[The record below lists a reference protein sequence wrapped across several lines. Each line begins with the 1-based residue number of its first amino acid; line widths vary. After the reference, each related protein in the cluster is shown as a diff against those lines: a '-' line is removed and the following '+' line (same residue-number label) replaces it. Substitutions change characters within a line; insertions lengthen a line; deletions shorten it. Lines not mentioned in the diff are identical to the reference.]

1 MLLASGLDRSSSPK
15 DLLLEKSSL
24 NKTETDFQY
33 TYIEKFIH
41 FRIKLVNFIN
51 NFIKASE
58 ARLVVEF
65 FAIGTGAQGYRLLTR
80 NAPLSEKTP

>member
-1 MLLASGLDRSSSPK
+1 MVCHKVTHLLNFYLKYSK
-15 DLLLEKSSL
+15 DDQWVVTTFNTINFEKLYSKG
-24 NKTETDFQY
+24 NIF
-33 TYIEKFIH
+33 
-41 FRIKLVNFIN
+41 
-51 NFIKASE
+51 FIKASE

>member
-1 MLLASGLDRSSSPK
+1 MGGLSDDTGGASTFPKPVNTPVHRLDPERCYKPEIFFTRMLVH
-15 DLLLEKSSL
+15 
-24 NKTETDFQY
+24 FC
-33 TYIEKFIH
+33 FI
-41 FRIKLVNFIN
+41 L
-51 NFIKASE
+51 FIKASV

>member
-1 MLLASGLDRSSSPK
+1 MTECSFNALAFLFF
-15 DLLLEKSSL
+15 
-24 NKTETDFQY
+24 NV
-33 TYIEKFIH
+33 I
-41 FRIKLVNFIN
+41 V
-51 NFIKASE
+51 IKASE

>member
-1 MLLASGLDRSSSPK
+1 M
-15 DLLLEKSSL
+15 EKNRLVHEIS
-24 NKTETDFQY
+24 KHVET
-33 TYIEKFIH
+33 TVERNIH
-41 FRIKLVNFIN
+41 L
-51 NFIKASE
+51 IKASV

>member
-1 MLLASGLDRSSSPK
+1 MVCFGYEMS
-15 DLLLEKSSL
+15 
-24 NKTETDFQY
+24 NK
-33 TYIEKFIH
+33 
-41 FRIKLVNFIN
+41 VS
-51 NFIKASE
+51 FIKASE